1 MRASLR
7 ELNTPTSTALAMMMI
22 PSFRLVASVISA
34 LCPLLIG
41 IKTAL
46 GELPKSVAA
55 GPESI
60 ADSQGSVFY
69 ADPATGI
76 VYRKVVHTTERAVA
90 KTEVDFREEIV
101 YRPQVVIETKPE
113 TRTLQ
118 EPVVTHFWKPRLTN
132 RWNPFGPKS
141 VYYEHTPE
149 TRWETRTVVVQSR
162 EPQTRWLT
170 DRVRTAVP
178 RPSMRIIREEVVGY
192 EAVGRMPVQARP
204 PAADPEIDN
213 HPESIAARLKPIP
226 PPQEGS
232 GFIPG
237 KLMPASG
244 IPITPI
250 AANGSRTEA
259 HAGLRASELLPSDRI
274 GGHRISAGAAMADST
289 GSGGWR

>member
-41 IKTAL
+41 VKTAL

-113 TRTLQ
+113 TKLSHESRR
-118 EPVVTHFWKPRLTN
+118 V
-132 RWNPFGPKS
+132 
-141 VYYEHTPE
+141 PE
-149 TRWETRTVVVQSR
+149 TISTDIDMSQEI
-162 EPQTRWLT
+162 LT
-170 DRVRTAVP
+170 LSCEGLTASQIVE
-178 RPSMRIIREEVVGY
+178 RIWG
-192 EAVGRMPVQARP
+192 
-204 PAADPEIDN
+204 
-213 HPESIAARLKPIP
+213 LKP
-226 PPQEGS
+226 
-232 GFIPG
+232 
-237 KLMPASG
+237 
-244 IPITPI
+244 
-250 AANGSRTEA
+250 SR
-259 HAGLRASELLPSDRI
+259 SKSYQDRLDLVKK
-274 GGHRISAGAAMADST
+274 SLNQS
-289 GSGGWR
+289 